1 MLLECRYCK
10 TICAVVVLWL
20 ISAEKDKVVVH
31 TDLPTAGFVF
41 RPPRCVSVYLSVIL
55 EFPA

>member
-20 ISAEKDKVVVH
+20 ISDEKDKVVVH
-31 TDLPTAGFVF
+31 TDLPTAGFVS
-41 RPPRCVSVYLSVIL
+41 RPPRCIFVYLSIIL